1 MAVRAQDIYFPVPQH
16 LYGPVLRAPV
26 KEERRV
32 ALEQNAHSP
41 QLRPQGAGL
50 VGEISLHM
58 RQHDRHL
65 LLLSQRSEILY
76 RAGDSLKVVD
86 LSTQKHMRKSLREV
100 CP

>member
-50 VGEISLHM
+50 VGELSLHM

-76 RAGDSLKVVD
+76 RAGGPAAERHFQ
-86 LSTQKHMRKSLREV
+86 QKNTGILYA
-100 CP
+100 